1 MKASQLTKEN
11 ITPEI
16 VDKLLFE
23 GLDYKG
29 ETADVIIVLGSRKA
43 CDYRVPLA
51 AKLFHEGKAPHLIF
65 CGGKVQKTSLG
76 DMAEYK
82 AMLIAAEKC
91 GIPTSAITVETHS
104 LDTVE
109 NLQNAAKLVKEHF
122 PNCKSIIVVTTA
134 YHMRRAAMLAQHFFT
149 QKIIPCPASRGSTQR
164 NNWSMT
170 ASRTKNNITLI
181 HEDIKQVY
189 HKLFNKALDEYNAK
203 QKRKD
208 RQIKSYY
215 EKISRSKQEKLFY
228 EVIVQ
233 IGNRDEIG
241 RAHV

>member
-11 ITPEI
+11 ITPKI

-23 GLDYKG
+23 DLDYKG
-29 ETADVIIVLGSRKA
+29 EAADVIIVLGSRKA

-51 AKLFHEGKAPHLIF
+51 AKLFQERKAPHLIF

-82 AMLIAAEKC
+82 AMLISAEKC

-109 NLQNAAKLVKEHF
+109 NLQNAAELVKKHF
-122 PNCKSIIVVTTA
+122 PNCKS
-134 YHMRRAAMLAQHFFT
+134 MRRAAMLAEHFFT

-170 ASRTKNNITLI
+170 EKGSTT
-181 HEDIKQVY
+181 
-189 HKLFNKALDEYNAK
+189 ALDECLKFGYY
-203 QKRKD
+203 
-208 RQIKSYY
+208 IK
-215 EKISRSKQEKLFY
+215 KGFIDDF
-228 EVIVQ
+228 
-233 IGNRDEIG
+233 EI
-241 RAHV
+241 

>member
-51 AKLFHEGKAPHLIF
+51 AKLFHEGKAPNLIF
-65 CGGKVQKTSLG
+65 CGGKVQNTSQG
-76 DMAEYK
+76 EMEEYK

-109 NLQNAAKLVKEHF
+109 KLCRKGNTIVAGFAASQNYYNVGSFAFIVKTLEKKLVYYF
-122 PNCKSIIVVTTA
+122 GGDV
-134 YHMRRAAMLAQHFFT
+134 FF
-149 QKIIPCPASRGSTQR
+149 C
-164 NNWSMT
+164 
-170 ASRTKNNITLI
+170 
-181 HEDIKQVY
+181 
-189 HKLFNKALDEYNAK
+189 
-203 QKRKD
+203 
-208 RQIKSYY
+208 
-215 EKISRSKQEKLFY
+215 
-228 EVIVQ
+228 
-233 IGNRDEIG
+233 
-241 RAHV
+241 

>member
-51 AKLFHEGKAPHLIF
+51 AKLFQERKAPHLIF

-82 AMLIAAEKC
+82 AMLISAE
-91 GIPTSAITVETHS
+91 
-104 LDTVE
+104 
-109 NLQNAAKLVKEHF
+109 NAA
-122 PNCKSIIVVTTA
+122 
-134 YHMRRAAMLAQHFFT
+134 YHTVRY
-149 QKIIPCPASRGSTQR
+149 SR
-164 NNWSMT
+164 
-170 ASRTKNNITLI
+170 K
-181 HEDIKQVY
+181 H
-189 HKLFNKALDEYNAK
+189 
-203 QKRKD
+203 
-208 RQIKSYY
+208 
-215 EKISRSKQEKLFY
+215 SRSVPWKICKMQPSL
-228 EVIVQ
+228 
-233 IGNRDEIG
+233 
-241 RAHV
+241 

>member
-23 GLDYKG
+23 GLDYNG
-29 ETADVIIVLGSRKA
+29 EKADVIIVLGSRKA

-51 AKLFHEGKAPHLIF
+51 AKLFQEGKAPHLIF

-76 DMAEYK
+76 EMEEYK
-82 AMLIAAEKC
+82 AMLISAEKC
-91 GIPTSAITVETHS
+91 GIPRSAILTETQS
-104 LDTVE
+104 LSTVE
-109 NLQNAAKLVKEHF
+109 NLQNAAELVKKHF
-122 PNCKSIIVVTTA
+122 PNCKSIIIVTTA

-170 ASRTKNNITLI
+170 EKGSTT
-181 HEDIKQVY
+181 
-189 HKLFNKALDEYNAK
+189 ALDECLKFGYY
-203 QKRKD
+203 
-208 RQIKSYY
+208 IK
-215 EKISRSKQEKLFY
+215 KGFIDDF
-228 EVIVQ
+228 
-233 IGNRDEIG
+233 EI
-241 RAHV
+241 

>member
-16 VDKLLFE
+16 VDKLLFQ

-51 AKLFHEGKAPHLIF
+51 AKLFQKRKAPHLIF

-91 GIPTSAITVETHS
+91 GIPTSAILAETKS

-109 NLQNAAKLVKEHF
+109 NLRNSAKLIKEHF
-122 PNCKSIIVVTTA
+122 PNCKSIIIVTTA

-170 ASRTKNNITLI
+170 EKGSTT
-181 HEDIKQVY
+181 
-189 HKLFNKALDEYNAK
+189 ALDECLKFGYY
-203 QKRKD
+203 
-208 RQIKSYY
+208 IK
-215 EKISRSKQEKLFY
+215 KGFIDDF
-228 EVIVQ
+228 
-233 IGNRDEIG
+233 EI
-241 RAHV
+241 

>member
-16 VDKLLFE
+16 VDKMLFQ
-23 GLDYKG
+23 GLDYSG
-29 ETADVIIVLGSRKA
+29 EKADVIIVLDSRKA

-51 AKLFHEGKAPHLIF
+51 AKLFHEEKAPHLIF
-65 CGGKVQKTSLG
+65 CGGKVQNTSQG
-76 DMAEYK
+76 EMEEYE

-109 NLQNAAKLVKEHF
+109 NLQNAAELVKKHF
-122 PNCKSIIVVTTA
+122 PNCKSIIIVTTA

-170 ASRTKNNITLI
+170 EKGSTT
-181 HEDIKQVY
+181 
-189 HKLFNKALDEYNAK
+189 ALDECLKFGYYIK
-203 QKRKD
+203 KGLIKD
-208 RQIKSYY
+208 
-215 EKISRSKQEKLFY
+215 F
-228 EVIVQ
+228 
-233 IGNRDEIG
+233 EI
-241 RAHV
+241 

>member
-51 AKLFHEGKAPHLIF
+51 AKLFHKGKAPKLVF

-76 DMAEYK
+76 EMAEYK

-91 GIPTSAITVETHS
+91 GIPRSAILTETQS
-104 LDTVE
+104 LSTVE
-109 NLQNAAKLVKEHF
+109 NLQNAAELVKKHF
-122 PNCKSIIVVTTA
+122 PNCKSIIIVTTA
-134 YHMRRAAMLAQHFFT
+134 YHMRRAKACGAFFHT
-149 QKIIPCPASRGSTQR
+149 ENYPLPCQPWQY
-164 NNWSMT
+164 T
-170 ASRTKNNITLI
+170 AK
-181 HEDIKQVY
+181 
-189 HKLFNKALDEYNAK
+189 
-203 QKRKD
+203 
-208 RQIKSYY
+208 
-215 EKISRSKQEKLFY
+215 
-228 EVIVQ
+228 
-233 IGNRDEIG
+233 
-241 RAHV
+241 